1 MARRLAAGGLAAI
14 SALAFLAAPAEAQRR
29 PVYRDPPSYRG
40 LQRVPATA
48 PEQQPPLPP
57 SGLLTETGQ
66 HPDVL
71 VDEAGTA
78 HVTWRE
84 SRGDLDD
91 AAIYCRVK
99 RGSAACEHQVELTWQ
114 KPYGAGDGPQF
125 NNDYDGP
132 KIVRVGEQLVIF
144 SKRYPTV
151 SDKPDGGSS
160 NTVIAWTSSDGGNVW
175 SGNAEIVGKRNFDQL
190 AVMGPGDDPTILA
203 TAYDPFCEA
212 PGPAGWCLTAYKAGA
227 YASDDTNLSY
237 AANQNYNAGVALDE
251 TGMPVSIAGD
261 ASGNA
266 WLRRWSGS
274 GPVTDPNTWSQSPSF
289 VADDPEIDGG
299 RSGVWLISKGVF
311 NSGPFSVRRLN
322 VGGDGVMAPGDA
334 VDVSKNQSDIF
345 PAIDVD
351 PAGRVH
357 AAWVQRSGD
366 DPGVHLRSST
376 PTGFGPDQ
384 RMGELAT
391 AGGTALAAAEDGGG
405 FLLYHRNEGAG
416 DSGVVIAGFGQQAAT
431 GRPGLGGLQGGQGPV
446 TNVSCKQVDFGRFK
460 VETAQGC
467 FLNGTGANSQMV
479 VTGREI
485 NLHGLRIIPDAGA
498 RIVIDPRTLRLDT
511 IGNVRVLATGSGAE
525 FLLWHGELHRDLRTA
540 VPGSDLFD
548 FPVSKFKTS
557 LLGFGVESDIKVKL
571 QSDGVHI
578 PISLELPAAFGGF
591 AGQAEVIATPSRG
604 LVLDSLR
611 VHIGPVVLGALTIET
626 IDVNWR
632 SGGTWDGRGRLSVPA
647 GGKIDM
653 DVQFENGEFKGAGF
667 GYEPPQPTTVGPFVY
682 LLYIGGRFELRPV
695 KIQAR
700 GILGGGAAFQGQAPV
715 KVDGTFTMTFPST
728 GPADFTLT
736 GKVDLFMF
744 RIGGGFLQFQTDG
757 YAAFGGNVDVGLGP
771 AFLKA
776 KLDGFIDGPTG
787 QFGSSFDGQIGA
799 CMEFPFPT
807 GDIPV
812 CGSVNGSAAINNTGF
827 AACARIDPP
836 DPFGPVRAGVAFD
849 WNEIDPLALYSPPLL
864 LKEIA
869 EILTVP
875 CDTGRYK
882 SPPPRPVSARAAQA
896 GARAFAV
903 RRGLPSATFAVKGDG
918 GRPAVT
924 VRGPGGATVASG
936 APTRA
941 GYVIGVKGAD
951 AVWVVLNRPAAGTW
965 TITPNDGSPAVTE
978 VLLSEGY
985 RPAKPRARVRRG
997 RIAYRI
1003 ADLGAGQRVTFV
1015 ETGRFGTQVLGTVAR
1030 SRGTLRFR
1038 PGAGPGGRRTIVARV
1053 LDERGTVKDE
1063 VRVGRYV
1070 APPPPRPGA
1079 VRGLRGRKRGSSVT
1093 VTFRPARGA
1102 ARTQVS
1108 IQTPT
1113 GKRLAK
1119 LVSGRARKVRF
1130 DALRWDK
1137 RFTITARSF
1146 ARDGRSGP
1154 VRRARLRA
1162 R

>member
-1 MARRLAAGGLAAI
+1 MARRLAAAGLALI
-14 SALAFLAAPAEAQRR
+14 TLLACAADAAAQRR

-40 LQRVPATA
+40 LTRVPATA

-57 SGLLTETGQ
+57 SGVLSDTGQ
-66 HPDVL
+66 FPDVL

-78 HVTWRE
+78 HVTWAE
-84 SRGDLDD
+84 GRGDLDD
-91 AAIYCRVK
+91 AAVYCRVK
-99 RGSAACEHQVELTWQ
+99 RGSAACEHRVELTWS
-114 KPYGAGDGPQF
+114 KPYGTGDGAQY
-125 NNDYDGP
+125 NTDYEGP
-132 KIVRVGEQLVIF
+132 KIVRIGDQLVIF

-160 NTVIAWTSSDGGNVW
+160 HTVVAWTSSDGGNVW
-175 SGNAEIVGKRNFDQL
+175 SQNAEIVGKRAL
-190 AVMGPGDDPTILA
+190 RRLVVAGPADDPSVLTVGN
-203 TAYDPFCEA
+203 DVFCEE
-212 PGPAGWCLTAYKAGA
+212 PGPSAWCLVAYRAGQ
-227 YASDDTNLSY
+227 YAADDTNLST
-237 AANQNYNAGVALDE
+237 ASNQNYYAGIAVDE
-251 TGMPVSIAGD
+251 LGHPVSISTDAG
-261 ASGNA
+261 GNA
-266 WLRRWSGS
+266 FVRRWGGA
-274 GPVTDPNTWSQSPSF
+274 GPFTDAAAWGPASTF
-289 VADDPEIDGG
+289 VADGPEIDGG
-299 RSGVWLISKGVF
+299 RSGVWMISKTTF
-311 NSGPFSVRRLN
+311 NSGPFSVQRLN
-322 VGGDGVMAPGDA
+322 VGGDGTITPGAPA
-334 VDVSKNQSDIF
+334 VVSDNQSDLF
-345 PAIDVD
+345 AAIDVD

-357 AAWVQRSGD
+357 AAWVQRGGD
-366 DPGVHLRSST
+366 DPGVHLRSSN

-384 RMGELAT
+384 RIGELPT
-391 AGGTALAAAEDGGG
+391 SGGIALNAAEDGGG
-405 FLLYHRNEGAG
+405 FLLYDRNVGAG
-416 DSGVVIAGFGQQAAT
+416 NSGVVIAGFGQQAAT
-431 GRPGLGGLQGGQGPV
+431 GRLGVGGLQGGEGPV
-446 TNVSCKQVDFGRFK
+446 TNVTCKQVDFGRFK

-467 FLNGTGANSQMV
+467 FLNGTGANARMV
-479 VTGREI
+479 VTGNEI

-511 IGNVRVLATGSGAE
+511 IGNVRVLASGSGAE

-557 LLGFGVESDIKVKL
+557 LLGFPVESDIKVKL
-571 QSDGVHI
+571 QADGVHI

-591 AGQAEVIATPSRG
+591 AGQAEVIATPSSG
-604 LVLDSLR
+604 LVLDSVR
-611 VHIGPVVLGALTIET
+611 IHIGPVVLGALTIET
-626 IDVNWR
+626 IDINWR
-632 SGGTWDGRGRLSVPA
+632 SGGTWDGRGRLSMPT

-667 GYEPPQPTTVGPFVY
+667 GYTLQPPATIGPFVY

-700 GILGGGAAFQGQAPV
+700 GILGAGAAFNGEAPV
-715 KVDGTFTMTFPST
+715 KVDGTFTMTFPPT

-736 GKVDLFMF
+736 GRVELFMF
-744 RIGGGFLQFQTDG
+744 DIGGGFLQFQTDG
-757 YAAFGGNVDVGLGP
+757 YAAFGGNVDVTLGP

-787 QFGSSFDGQIGA
+787 QFGSSFDGTIGA

-812 CGSVNGSAAINNTGF
+812 CGSVNGSSAINNTGF

-836 DPFGPVRAGVAFD
+836 DPFGPVTAGVAFD
-849 WNEIDPLALYSPPLL
+849 WKDIDPLALYSPPLL

-875 CDTGRYK
+875 CSTGRYK
-882 SPPPRPVSARAAQA
+882 APPPRPVSARAAQA

-903 RRGLPSATFAVKGDG
+903 RRGLPSATFVVKSDG

-924 VRGPGGATVASG
+924 VRGPGGATLASG
-936 APTRA
+936 APSRA
-941 GYVIGVKGAD
+941 GYVIGVKDAN

-985 RPAKPRARVRRG
+985 RPARPRAKVRRG

-1003 ADLGAGQRVTFV
+1003 ADLGAGQKVTFV
-1015 ETGRFGTQVLGTVAR
+1015 ETGRFGTKVLGTVAR
-1030 SRGTLRFR
+1030 SRGALRFR

-1070 APPPPRPGA
+1070 APPPPRPGV

-1102 ARTQVS
+1102 ARTQVTIRS
-1108 IQTPT
+1108 ST
-1113 GKRLAK
+1113 GKRLAR
-1119 LVSGRARKVRF
+1119 VVGRRGRKVRF
-1130 DALRWDK
+1130 DGLRWDK

-1146 ARDGRSGP
+1146 SAAGRDGPLG
-1154 VRRARLRA
+1154 RARLRA